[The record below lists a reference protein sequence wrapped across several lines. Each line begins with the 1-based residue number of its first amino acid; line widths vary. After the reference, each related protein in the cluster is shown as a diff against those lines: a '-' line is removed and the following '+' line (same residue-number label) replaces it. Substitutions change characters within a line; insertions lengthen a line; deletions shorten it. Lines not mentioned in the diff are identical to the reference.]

1 MDEEI
6 THLDLCSGIGGF
18 ALALADAGR
27 RTDRNVRT
35 VAFCEQDEF
44 CQRVLTKHWPDT
56 PIYDDVKTFPE
67 DFGKVSILTAGYPCQ
82 PFSQAGKRK
91 GEADDRHIWPWII
104 EIVKHTRPDVCVFEN
119 VVGHISMGLDA
130 VLLDLENEGY
140 NAWPCV
146 LGAISQNAPH
156 RRQRVWIVAYAN
168 SEGESTSSQHE
179 QRLANLGNT
188 QHYGSSSSEVSG
200 ELFNPSEKQERQN
213 EIGEF
218 TRASGASENVADSKG
233 SGCRGGN
240 SPKRRLR
247 KRKIQ
252 SEEQGRREVGRETEG
267 RSKSCGEN
275 VADTDS
281 TRQQQSHKKMETRS
295 SKQFNSSS
303 FQPREDVADTD
314 INGTKRDQPEDGER
328 RRTQQSREDV
338 ADSKCV
344 KRQGI
349 GKKQVHGQSNIQMQF
364 GRSSEDTPQRSSS
377 FSGLGGTFNGLS
389 TWVDADWERGVPRVT
404 TGQKDRTN
412 RLKALGNAIVPQVAS
427 EIFQAVLKTWDNN
440 ND

>member
-1 MDEEI
+1 VNEEI

-44 CQRVLTKHWPDT
+44 CQRVLNKHWPDT
-56 PIYDDVKTFPE
+56 PIYDDVKTFPK

-119 VVGHISMGLDA
+119 VVGHISMGLDS

-200 ELFNPSEKQERQN
+200 ELFNQSEKQERQN

-218 TRASGASENVADSKG
+218 TRASGASENVADTRGKRRKPSGTTGKMDQKGRKEEERGREFDGFTASGDTNVADTKG

-240 SPKRRLR
+240 SSKRGLR

-267 RSKSCGEN
+267 RSKSCGE
-275 VADTDS
+275 
-281 TRQQQSHKKMETRS
+281 
-295 SKQFNSSS
+295 
-303 FQPREDVADTD
+303 DVADT
-314 INGTKRDQPEDGER
+314 NGAGLERHSKPNGQGSRKQGRWQITSAGLPKRKG
-328 RRTQQSREDV
+328 S
-338 ADSKCV
+338 
-344 KRQGI
+344 
-349 GKKQVHGQSNIQMQF
+349 GQSGQTE
-364 GRSSEDTPQRSSS
+364 GTS

-404 TGQKDRTN
+404 TGQKDRAK